1 MSFVRV
7 GLYML
12 CSCYISGFGLPS
24 ELLSEPQNPHC
35 SLVTWNKAGGP
46 VSGYRLYIFP
56 DDSQKAEIVKDI
68 HDMNQVSAIISGLKP
83 ETMYRVGITSV
94 SSGIESNQVFSK
106 EQLRMRKSVK
116 IL

>member
-1 MSFVRV
+1 MHVYSCFV
-7 GLYML
+7 LD
-12 CSCYISGFGLPS
+12 FGLPS
-24 ELLSEPQNPHC
+24 ELGSEAKSPHC
-35 SLVTWNKAGGP
+35 SLVTWNKASGP

-56 DDSQKAEIVKDI
+56 DDSQKPEIVKDI

-94 SSGIESNQVFSK
+94 SSGTESKIVYSDQQIK
-106 EQLRMRKSVK
+106 MRKSFK

>member
-1 MSFVRV
+1 M
-7 GLYML
+7 
-12 CSCYISGFGLPS
+12 
-24 ELLSEPQNPHC
+24 SEPKNPHC
-35 SLVTWNKAGGP
+35 LHVTWNKAAGP

-68 HDMNQVSAIISGLKP
+68 HDMNQVSTVISGLKP

-94 SSGIESNQVFSK
+94 SSGIESKIVYS
-106 EQLRMRKSVK
+106 EQQIKMRKSLK

>member
-1 MSFVRV
+1 MHI
-7 GLYML
+7 

-24 ELLSEPQNPHC
+24 ELESKPENPHC
-35 SLVTWNKAGGP
+35 LHVTWKKADGP

-68 HDMNQVSAIISGLKP
+68 HDLNQVSAVISGLKP
-83 ETMYRVGITSV
+83 ETMYRVGITSI
-94 SSGIESNQVFSK
+94 SSGIESKIVYS
-106 EQLRMRKSVK
+106 EQQIKMRKSLK